1 MVFDESAWVALGF
14 IIFIAIVWRKVSAA
28 LSSLLDNRAE
38 KIKTELNEAENLRAE
53 AQADLKK
60 YQKLQKEAVADA
72 KRIVADAQ
80 AAADRIREA
89 AAEKAEESIKRRETQ
104 AKAKIAAAEAA
115 VISELRDRATS
126 LAISAS
132 KDVLAAE
139 LDADL
144 SASMIDN
151 SLSQITAIEEGSRV
165 TLRTV
170 ENGTSAEAR
179 LNGVSAACNVKT
191 DFVVMHINV
200 GLKLVRSENQADE
213 VAGLEVPLLIAI
225 LDSND
230 EVTGYE
236 SVSYK
241 MNFRSGKET
250 MYPVIKPKTE
260 IPINGRVILSLSPV
274 VVKP

>member
-80 AAADRIREA
+80 AAADKIREA
-89 AAEKAEESIKRRETQ
+89 AAQKAEESIKRRETQ

-151 SLSQITAIEEGSRV
+151 SLSQITAAKS
-165 TLRTV
+165 
-170 ENGTSAEAR
+170 
-179 LNGVSAACNVKT
+179 
-191 DFVVMHINV
+191 
-200 GLKLVRSENQADE
+200 
-213 VAGLEVPLLIAI
+213 
-225 LDSND
+225 
-230 EVTGYE
+230 
-236 SVSYK
+236 
-241 MNFRSGKET
+241 
-250 MYPVIKPKTE
+250 
-260 IPINGRVILSLSPV
+260 
-274 VVKP
+274 

>member
-60 YQKLQKEAVADA
+60 FQKLQKEAVADA

-151 SLSQITAIEEGSRV
+151 SLSQITAAKS
-165 TLRTV
+165 
-170 ENGTSAEAR
+170 
-179 LNGVSAACNVKT
+179 
-191 DFVVMHINV
+191 
-200 GLKLVRSENQADE
+200 
-213 VAGLEVPLLIAI
+213 
-225 LDSND
+225 
-230 EVTGYE
+230 
-236 SVSYK
+236 
-241 MNFRSGKET
+241 
-250 MYPVIKPKTE
+250 
-260 IPINGRVILSLSPV
+260 
-274 VVKP
+274 

>member
-89 AAEKAEESIKRRETQ
+89 AAQKAEESIKRRETQ

-151 SLSQITAIEEGSRV
+151 SLSQITAAKS
-165 TLRTV
+165 
-170 ENGTSAEAR
+170 
-179 LNGVSAACNVKT
+179 
-191 DFVVMHINV
+191 
-200 GLKLVRSENQADE
+200 
-213 VAGLEVPLLIAI
+213 
-225 LDSND
+225 
-230 EVTGYE
+230 
-236 SVSYK
+236 
-241 MNFRSGKET
+241 
-250 MYPVIKPKTE
+250 
-260 IPINGRVILSLSPV
+260 
-274 VVKP
+274 

>member
-151 SLSQITAIEEGSRV
+151 SLSQITA
-165 TLRTV
+165 
-170 ENGTSAEAR
+170 AR
-179 LNGVSAACNVKT
+179 S
-191 DFVVMHINV
+191 
-200 GLKLVRSENQADE
+200 
-213 VAGLEVPLLIAI
+213 
-225 LDSND
+225 
-230 EVTGYE
+230 
-236 SVSYK
+236 
-241 MNFRSGKET
+241 
-250 MYPVIKPKTE
+250 
-260 IPINGRVILSLSPV
+260 
-274 VVKP
+274 

>member
-151 SLSQITAIEEGSRV
+151 SLSQITAAKS
-165 TLRTV
+165 
-170 ENGTSAEAR
+170 
-179 LNGVSAACNVKT
+179 
-191 DFVVMHINV
+191 
-200 GLKLVRSENQADE
+200 
-213 VAGLEVPLLIAI
+213 
-225 LDSND
+225 
-230 EVTGYE
+230 
-236 SVSYK
+236 
-241 MNFRSGKET
+241 
-250 MYPVIKPKTE
+250 
-260 IPINGRVILSLSPV
+260 
-274 VVKP
+274 

>member
-139 LDADL
+139 LDANL

-151 SLSQITAIEEGSRV
+151 SLSQITAAKS
-165 TLRTV
+165 
-170 ENGTSAEAR
+170 
-179 LNGVSAACNVKT
+179 
-191 DFVVMHINV
+191 
-200 GLKLVRSENQADE
+200 
-213 VAGLEVPLLIAI
+213 
-225 LDSND
+225 
-230 EVTGYE
+230 
-236 SVSYK
+236 
-241 MNFRSGKET
+241 
-250 MYPVIKPKTE
+250 
-260 IPINGRVILSLSPV
+260 
-274 VVKP
+274 

>member
-1 MVFDESAWVALGF
+1 
-14 IIFIAIVWRKVSAA
+14 
-28 LSSLLDNRAE
+28 
-38 KIKTELNEAENLRAE
+38 
-53 AQADLKK
+53 

-80 AAADRIREA
+80 AAADRIHEA

-151 SLSQITAIEEGSRV
+151 SLSQITA
-165 TLRTV
+165 T
-170 ENGTSAEAR
+170 
-179 LNGVSAACNVKT
+179 
-191 DFVVMHINV
+191 
-200 GLKLVRSENQADE
+200 RS
-213 VAGLEVPLLIAI
+213 
-225 LDSND
+225 
-230 EVTGYE
+230 
-236 SVSYK
+236 
-241 MNFRSGKET
+241 
-250 MYPVIKPKTE
+250 
-260 IPINGRVILSLSPV
+260 
-274 VVKP
+274 

>member
-89 AAEKAEESIKRRETQ
+89 AAQKAEESIKRRETQ

-151 SLSQITAIEEGSRV
+151 SLSQITDAKS
-165 TLRTV
+165 
-170 ENGTSAEAR
+170 
-179 LNGVSAACNVKT
+179 
-191 DFVVMHINV
+191 
-200 GLKLVRSENQADE
+200 
-213 VAGLEVPLLIAI
+213 
-225 LDSND
+225 
-230 EVTGYE
+230 
-236 SVSYK
+236 
-241 MNFRSGKET
+241 
-250 MYPVIKPKTE
+250 
-260 IPINGRVILSLSPV
+260 
-274 VVKP
+274 

>member
-151 SLSQITAIEEGSRV
+151 SLSQIT
-165 TLRTV
+165 
-170 ENGTSAEAR
+170 
-179 LNGVSAACNVKT
+179 
-191 DFVVMHINV
+191 
-200 GLKLVRSENQADE
+200 
-213 VAGLEVPLLIAI
+213 VAK
-225 LDSND
+225 S
-230 EVTGYE
+230 
-236 SVSYK
+236 
-241 MNFRSGKET
+241 
-250 MYPVIKPKTE
+250 
-260 IPINGRVILSLSPV
+260 
-274 VVKP
+274 